1 MANQRKNNNKMN
13 MNMSRPSMLWL
24 YGLIGAFIIGYYVFG
39 DVNDTPVPSDWAT
52 VERMVEKGEVEK
64 IQVVNRDQAQVFLK
78 KEAVEQYR
86 RDTVDKRFR
95 RLPETGVQ
103 LLFTIG
109 SVDSFR
115 EDLKAAEQQ
124 SGQVVPVVYEN
135 KANDWTNVLINLLP
149 WVLIIGVWIFVM
161 RSMSRGAGGG
171 AGGGIMNV
179 GKAKAQVFD
188 KDNSKRVTFKDVAG
202 LEEAKVE
209 IMEIVDFL
217 KKSDKY
223 KELGAKIPK
232 GALLVGPPGTGKTLL
247 ANYWGAMADNGQMS
261 WERFREIDYFIR
273 FDLQSIGTIAFPLFC
288 FLLAEGFQHT
298 RSKKRYIG
306 LMLAFALIS
315 EVPFDIGFFSAY
327 SRMEDT
333 FPFYLKY
340 QNVFFTLF
348 LGLLTLVC
356 LERFSCKSDLPV
368 DRIKSAVLQVLSV
381 VLFSGIAEGIHC
393 DYGMQGILFISAFY
407 ICRNHRIYQVL
418 LFLLAY
424 MGTTGNQPP
433 LCTLLACLLILLY
446 NGKRGKLKL
455 KYFFYVFYP
464 AHILVLYLIQIGLGK
479 YLLK

>member
-1 MANQRKNNNKMN
+1 
-13 MNMSRPSMLWL
+13 
-24 YGLIGAFIIGYYVFG
+24 
-39 DVNDTPVPSDWAT
+39 
-52 VERMVEKGEVEK
+52 
-64 IQVVNRDQAQVFLK
+64 
-78 KEAVEQYR
+78 
-86 RDTVDKRFR
+86 
-95 RLPETGVQ
+95 
-103 LLFTIG
+103 
-109 SVDSFR
+109 
-115 EDLKAAEQQ
+115 
-124 SGQVVPVVYEN
+124 
-135 KANDWTNVLINLLP
+135 
-149 WVLIIGVWIFVM
+149 
-161 RSMSRGAGGG
+161 
-171 AGGGIMNV
+171 
-179 GKAKAQVFD
+179 
-188 KDNSKRVTFKDVAG
+188 
-202 LEEAKVE
+202 
-209 IMEIVDFL
+209 
-217 KKSDKY
+217 
-223 KELGAKIPK
+223 
-232 GALLVGPPGTGKTLL
+232 
-247 ANYWGAMADNGQMS
+247 
-261 WERFREIDYFIR
+261 
-273 FDLQSIGTIAFPLFC
+273 
-288 FLLAEGFQHT
+288 
-298 RSKKRYIG
+298 
-306 LMLAFALIS
+306 MLAFALIS

-424 MGTTGNQPP
+424 MGATGNQPP
-433 LCTLLACLLILLY
+433 LCTLLAGLLILLY

>member
-1 MANQRKNNNKMN
+1 MEEKPRTYRNKAHKDSLKYMRSRKHNVKKTREAIRKQLQYLRRDL
-13 MNMSRPSMLWL
+13 SIVDSML
-24 YGLIGAFIIGYYVFG
+24 
-39 DVNDTPVPSDWAT
+39 
-52 VERMVEKGEVEK
+52 
-64 IQVVNRDQAQVFLK
+64 
-78 KEAVEQYR
+78 
-86 RDTVDKRFR
+86 
-95 RLPETGVQ
+95 
-103 LLFTIG
+103 
-109 SVDSFR
+109 
-115 EDLKAAEQQ
+115 Q
-124 SGQVVPVVYEN
+124 SGQKLSQKQQLRLETLRKIYEQQKYMYDNHTHSVPDRIVSVSQPFIRPI
-135 KANDWTNVLINLLP
+135 V
-149 WVLIIGVWIFVM
+149 
-161 RSMSRGAGGG
+161 R
-171 AGGGIMNV
+171 
-179 GKAKAQVFD
+179 GKAG
-188 KDNSKRVTFKDVAG
+188 KRVEF
-202 LEEAKVE
+202 
-209 IMEIVDFL
+209 
-217 KKSDKY
+217 
-223 KELGAKIPK
+223 GAKLDRKINRIQFLSGNSLK
-232 GALLVGPPGTGKTLL
+232 VIAVLTMLIDHLCKIVLQWLLS
-247 ANYWGAMADNGQMS
+247 NYWGAMADNGQMS

-315 EVPFDIGFFSAY
+315 EVPFDIGFFNAY
-327 SRMEDT
+327 SRMEGT

-464 AHILVLYLIQIGLGK
+464 AHILVLYLIQVGLGK

>member
-1 MANQRKNNNKMN
+1 MDATCAPSDIRFPQDVSLLNEARENAEQIIDTLQEQSVEEKPRTYRNKAHKDSLKYMRSRKHNVKKTREAIRKQLQYLRRDL
-13 MNMSRPSMLWL
+13 SIVDSML
-24 YGLIGAFIIGYYVFG
+24 
-39 DVNDTPVPSDWAT
+39 
-52 VERMVEKGEVEK
+52 
-64 IQVVNRDQAQVFLK
+64 
-78 KEAVEQYR
+78 
-86 RDTVDKRFR
+86 
-95 RLPETGVQ
+95 
-103 LLFTIG
+103 
-109 SVDSFR
+109 
-115 EDLKAAEQQ
+115 Q
-124 SGQVVPVVYEN
+124 SGQKLSQKQQLRLETLRKIYEQQKYMYDNHTHSVPDRIVSVSQPFIRPI
-135 KANDWTNVLINLLP
+135 V
-149 WVLIIGVWIFVM
+149 
-161 RSMSRGAGGG
+161 R
-171 AGGGIMNV
+171 
-179 GKAKAQVFD
+179 GKAG
-188 KDNSKRVTFKDVAG
+188 KRVEF
-202 LEEAKVE
+202 
-209 IMEIVDFL
+209 
-217 KKSDKY
+217 
-223 KELGAKIPK
+223 GAKLDRKINRIQFLSGNSLK
-232 GALLVGPPGTGKTLL
+232 VIAVLTMLIDHLCKIVLQWLLS
-247 ANYWGAMADNGQMS
+247 NYWGAMADNGQMS

-315 EVPFDIGFFSAY
+315 EVPFDIGFFNAY
-327 SRMEDT
+327 SRMEGT

-464 AHILVLYLIQIGLGK
+464 AHILVLYLIQVGLGK

>member
-1 MANQRKNNNKMN
+1 
-13 MNMSRPSMLWL
+13 
-24 YGLIGAFIIGYYVFG
+24 
-39 DVNDTPVPSDWAT
+39 
-52 VERMVEKGEVEK
+52 
-64 IQVVNRDQAQVFLK
+64 
-78 KEAVEQYR
+78 
-86 RDTVDKRFR
+86 
-95 RLPETGVQ
+95 
-103 LLFTIG
+103 
-109 SVDSFR
+109 
-115 EDLKAAEQQ
+115 
-124 SGQVVPVVYEN
+124 
-135 KANDWTNVLINLLP
+135 
-149 WVLIIGVWIFVM
+149 
-161 RSMSRGAGGG
+161 
-171 AGGGIMNV
+171 
-179 GKAKAQVFD
+179 
-188 KDNSKRVTFKDVAG
+188 
-202 LEEAKVE
+202 
-209 IMEIVDFL
+209 
-217 KKSDKY
+217 
-223 KELGAKIPK
+223 
-232 GALLVGPPGTGKTLL
+232 
-247 ANYWGAMADNGQMS
+247 
-261 WERFREIDYFIR
+261 
-273 FDLQSIGTIAFPLFC
+273 
-288 FLLAEGFQHT
+288 
-298 RSKKRYIG
+298 
-306 LMLAFALIS
+306 MLAFALIS

-479 YLLK
+479 YLLKWLIAVCREIKPEQTPLGTKGRTSILSYREYRASCGASFSVSRRKLPDLECFRHFVPTRWLHPLAPLMRLSPVDLPSANSMKCCSPPASLILKIQLKGEA

>member
-1 MANQRKNNNKMN
+1 MSLDRKINRIQFLSGNSLKVIAVLT
-13 MNMSRPSMLWL
+13 MLIDHLCKIVLQWL
-24 YGLIGAFIIGYYVFG
+24 L
-39 DVNDTPVPSDWAT
+39 S
-52 VERMVEKGEVEK
+52 
-64 IQVVNRDQAQVFLK
+64 
-78 KEAVEQYR
+78 
-86 RDTVDKRFR
+86 
-95 RLPETGVQ
+95 
-103 LLFTIG
+103 
-109 SVDSFR
+109 
-115 EDLKAAEQQ
+115 
-124 SGQVVPVVYEN
+124 
-135 KANDWTNVLINLLP
+135 
-149 WVLIIGVWIFVM
+149 
-161 RSMSRGAGGG
+161 
-171 AGGGIMNV
+171 
-179 GKAKAQVFD
+179 
-188 KDNSKRVTFKDVAG
+188 
-202 LEEAKVE
+202 
-209 IMEIVDFL
+209 
-217 KKSDKY
+217 
-223 KELGAKIPK
+223 
-232 GALLVGPPGTGKTLL
+232 
-247 ANYWGAMADNGQMS
+247 NYWGAMADNGQMS

-455 KYFFYVFYP
+455 KYFFYTQNSSGSWKPGTTSHDNTMESMGNCIAINHVNPFNGHSDNRSGAYARSIYMHMAENP
-464 AHILVLYLIQIGLGK
+464 TVRPGDTVKKGQIIGTIGTTGVSSANHLHFSISVGNGSSLAPGQTGWIQIKFLPDFNPV
-479 YLLK
+479 YAFPEYSL